1 MPKALII
8 GGGVAGP
15 ATALYLQK
23 AGWHA
28 EVLEARPAPTAHGGL
43 FLNVATN
50 GLAVLDLLGL
60 RDRLVALGHQC
71 PYMEMWSG
79 RDRLL
84 GTVPNGPAG
93 EPERGSVVVR
103 RDELHAVLRDALAER
118 GVPTTRG
125 ARLER
130 IEERADG
137 VTAQFADGTSAS
149 GDILIGCDGVGS
161 VTRRWIDP
169 AAPEPLYSGLLSVG
183 GFSRVPGLEPTPGL
197 QRMIF
202 GARGFFGY
210 LVRDDG
216 EVYWFANPTSP
227 ELDRDSLR
235 AISDDDWLAELREL
249 HAGDPFPVP
258 QILAAATT
266 VGAYPIYD
274 LPHVPHWYR
283 GRVVAVG
290 DAVHATSP
298 NAGQGASLALED
310 AAMLARLLRDSA
322 TYEQAFSAYE
332 RTRRPRAEEVVKY
345 SRAIGR
351 QKSTS
356 GSRLAVAMRDLMLP
370 LFLRNATQ
378 NTRNNHLYNH
388 RVAWDDTTALPA

>member
-15 ATALYLQK
+15 ATALFLQK
-23 AGWHA
+23 AGWDVA
-28 EVLEARPAPTAHGGL
+28 LFEARPHPEAHGGL

-60 RDRLVALGHQC
+60 RDKLVALGHRS
-71 PYMEMWSG
+71 PYMQMWSG

-93 EPERGSVVVR
+93 DPERGSVVVR
-103 RDELHAVLRDALAER
+103 RDQLHTVLREALVEN
-118 GVPTTRG
+118 GLDTTWG

-130 IEERADG
+130 IDEDAHG
-137 VTAQFADGTSAS
+137 VTAHFADGTSAT
-149 GDILIGCDGVGS
+149 GDVLIGCDGVGS

-169 AAPEPLYSGLLSVG
+169 AAPDPQYSGLLSVG
-183 GFSRVPGLEPTPGL
+183 GFSRVPGLEPTPRL

-210 LVRDDG
+210 LVREDG

-227 ELDRDSLR
+227 EPDRAASRRIPGD
-235 AISDDDWLAELREL
+235 AWLAELREL
-249 HAGDPFPVP
+249 HADDPYPVP
-258 QILAAATT
+258 QILDAATE

-274 LPHVPHWYR
+274 LPHVPHWHR
-283 GRVVAVG
+283 GRVVVTG

-310 AAMLARLLRDSA
+310 AAILARSLRDASTYA
-322 TYEQAFSAYE
+322 RAFEAYEQQ
-332 RTRRPRAEEVVKY
+332 RRPRAEEVVKY

-351 QKSTS
+351 QKAPG
-356 GSRLAVAMRDLMLP
+356 GSRFAVAMRDLMLP
-370 LFLRNATQ
+370 LFLRSATK

-388 RVAWDDTTALPA
+388 TIAWDETARLDP